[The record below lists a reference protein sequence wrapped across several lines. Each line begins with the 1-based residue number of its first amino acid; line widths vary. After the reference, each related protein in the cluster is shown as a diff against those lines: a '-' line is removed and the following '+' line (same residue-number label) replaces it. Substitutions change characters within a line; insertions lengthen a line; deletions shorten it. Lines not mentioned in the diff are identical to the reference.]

1 MKFRIFVIF
10 VIILTHEFSCT
21 PSQPQLAVKKLVFAE
36 ELLAKGDTAN
46 CLLHLDSISVLY
58 PEAYSEGRTALQISN
73 RIYIS
78 QLMKQRVNLTG
89 LNLMIDSVM
98 KEFSPQKGEFDRY
111 TSYINK
117 LNIIDNSRYRSFVQA
132 YLNEKGDLTLV
143 SNYYGSQWL
152 NHTSLKV
159 ESDGV
164 VVKTDS
170 VPLNHVDNFHSDF
183 NGSKWEKVTYRG
195 NFAEAVIGLIASNAD
210 KKLKCVFQGKTSYP
224 IWLEEADKKAIMAAY
239 NLAGILKIKTALEKN
254 VSALEKK
261 IKSEEQ

>member
-1 MKFRIFVIF
+1 MKFRIFVLF
-10 VIILTHEFSCT
+10 VIILMHEFSCT

-78 QLMKQRVNLTG
+78 QLMKQRVNLTCI
-89 LNLMIDSVM
+89 NVMIDSIM

-111 TSYINK
+111 TCYINK
-117 LNIIDNSRYRSFVQA
+117 LNSSDMTWSRSFVQT

-143 SNYYGSQWL
+143 SNYFGSLWL

-159 ESDGV
+159 ESDRV

-170 VPLNHVDNFHSDF
+170 VPLVHVANFHSDF

-195 NFAEAVIGLIASNAD
+195 NFADAVIGLIASNPD
-210 KKLKCVFQGKTSYP
+210 KKLKCVFQGKTSYT
-224 IWLEEADKKAIMAAY
+224 IWLEEADKKAIIAAY
-239 NLAGILKIKTALEKN
+239 NLARTLKIKIALEK
-254 VSALEKK
+254 SISELEKK
-261 IKSEEQ
+261 IKSEE